1 MKKFLTI
8 LLLGF
13 SAMQGLYGT
22 HNRAGEIT
30 YRQLSA
36 YTFEF
41 TITTFTYTLSMADR
55 SELEIQWGD
64 NTLSIAPRIA
74 TPDTLPGFYRRNVYK
89 ATHTF
94 PGPGIYEVVM
104 QDPNRN
110 FGVLNIPNSVNVIFS
125 VKTTMIINPQLGI
138 NNTPV
143 LLNYPID

>member
-1 MKKFLTI
+1 MKKALIGILFLNLI
-8 LLLGF
+8 F
-13 SAMQGLYGT
+13 SSAFAT

-55 SELEIQWGD
+55 TEVEIQWGD
-64 NTLSIAPRIA
+64 NTISVAPRIA
-74 TPDTLPGFYRRNVYK
+74 APDTLPGFYRRNIYK

-94 PGPGIYEVVM
+94 PGPGIYEIVM

-125 VKTTMIINPQLGI
+125 VKTTMIINPELGM

-143 LLNYPID
+143 